1 MKKLFTLALSVL
13 AFSQV
18 DAQVRYINEVFSDVE
33 VSTNVVYGQ
42 NVTILPL
49 LQSQPPATQPLV
61 CDIYEPAG
69 DTETDRPLMIYIH
82 TGNFLPQYLNGSAVG
97 TKSDSVAV
105 ELCTRYAKMGYV
117 VASIDYRLGWNPL
130 AATQAERTSQLIN
143 AAYRGVQDART
154 AVRYFRMTEA
164 TMSNPYGID
173 PDKIG
178 YLGEGTGGYVSYA
191 ASTISDYND
200 IILDDNGAPI
210 AKFWTGTPGAADYI
224 PMVIEQVNGDPEAIT
239 DGFAPAGV
247 FGPDPVQLC
256 IANHPGYS
264 SDVAFQVN
272 LGGALGDLNWLDPG
286 DPAMISIQC
295 PADVFAP
302 YTTAVVVVPTTNEN
316 VVEASGAFDIHTEI
330 NAQPDPNNN
339 ASFQSLELTDVFSAQ
354 ALANGNMGMDGLY
367 PVKNDY
373 VNNAPTQPTDGA
385 PWQWWDVATTSAV
398 DAANGTTIVQTQ
410 LTLNPNM
417 GPLEGRAYCDTI
429 VGFSAPRMAAVLGL
443 AVQGPGCDDSSAC
456 NYNPLATSNDG
467 SCTYP
472 ESDDVDCDGNVI
484 APGCTDPMAC
494 NYDNMAENDDGSCDY
509 LETDSIPTG
518 AENVWL
524 VGLTLSGTAFEA
536 LAGGCEA
543 DGGVNPN
550 VSING
555 VIVGD
560 GAEALTFAGITDPT
574 GLLGDLVAI
583 ASSASL
589 GICGDA
595 ITIAAGGNVVPLV
608 GNGQFWQSPVPITDD
623 GQYLWAAPMAN
634 FNVGCADP
642 TANNFSS
649 PCDLSLA
656 CTYDVVFA
664 VDMNPA
670 LTPGTTS
677 VAWAGTANGWN
688 NTSNPMSDD
697 DGDGVYE
704 VTISLPAGAHEYKFI
719 QNADWGLAE
728 TFNGSESCTTPPGE
742 FVNRVVTI
750 AGATTLDAVCYNS
763 CEACPEGGCTDPAYV
778 EFDPYAGYDDGSCLN
793 LVVEGC
799 MYEDATNYNP
809 LANTDDGSCEFDET
823 GGGSDCP
830 GDLDNDGTV
839 ATSDLLNFL
848 SFFGGTCN

>member
-1 MKKLFTLALSVL
+1 
-13 AFSQV
+13 
-18 DAQVRYINEVFSDVE
+18 
-33 VSTNVVYGQ
+33 
-42 NVTILPL
+42 
-49 LQSQPPATQPLV
+49 
-61 CDIYEPAG
+61 
-69 DTETDRPLMIYIH
+69 
-82 TGNFLPQYLNGSAVG
+82 
-97 TKSDSVAV
+97 
-105 ELCTRYAKMGYV
+105 
-117 VASIDYRLGWNPL
+117 
-130 AATQAERTSQLIN
+130 
-143 AAYRGVQDART
+143 
-154 AVRYFRMTEA
+154 
-164 TMSNPYGID
+164 
-173 PDKIG
+173 
-178 YLGEGTGGYVSYA
+178 
-191 ASTISDYND
+191 
-200 IILDDNGAPI
+200 
-210 AKFWTGTPGAADYI
+210 
-224 PMVIEQVNGDPEAIT
+224 
-239 DGFAPAGV
+239 
-247 FGPDPVQLC
+247 
-256 IANHPGYS
+256 
-264 SDVAFQVN
+264 
-272 LGGALGDLNWLDPG
+272 
-286 DPAMISIQC
+286 
-295 PADVFAP
+295 
-302 YTTAVVVVPTTNEN
+302 
-316 VVEASGAFDIHTEI
+316 
-330 NAQPDPNNN
+330 
-339 ASFQSLELTDVFSAQ
+339 
-354 ALANGNMGMDGLY
+354 
-367 PVKNDY
+367 
-373 VNNAPTQPTDGA
+373 
-385 PWQWWDVATTSAV
+385 
-398 DAANGTTIVQTQ
+398 
-410 LTLNPNM
+410 
-417 GPLEGRAYCDTI
+417 
-429 VGFSAPRMAAVLGL
+429 
-443 AVQGPGCDDSSAC
+443 
-456 NYNPLATSNDG
+456 
-467 SCTYP
+467 
-472 ESDDVDCDGNVI
+472 
-484 APGCTDPMAC
+484 MAC
-494 NYDNMAENDDGSCDY
+494 NYDNMAQTDDGSCDY

-560 GAEALTFAGITDPT
+560 GAAALTFAGITDPT

-750 AGATTLDAVCYNS
+750 TGATTLDAVCYNS

>member
-49 LQSQPPATQPLV
+49 LQSEPPATQPLV

-164 TMSNPYGID
+164 TMSDPYGID

-339 ASFQSLELTDVFSAQ
+339 ASFQSLGLTDVFSAQ

-456 NYNPLATSNDG
+456 NYNPLATSDDG
-467 SCTYP
+467 TCTYA
-472 ESDDVDCDGNVI
+472 DAGFDCEGNAI

-494 NYDNMAENDDGSCDY
+494 NYDNMAQTDDGSCDY
-509 LETDSIPTG
+509 LESETIPTG
-518 AENVWL
+518 VENVWL

-560 GAEALTFAGITDPT
+560 GAAALTFEGITDPT

-608 GNGQFWQSPVPITDD
+608 GNGQFWQSPVPITED

-634 FNVGCADP
+634 FDVGCADP

-688 NTSNPMSDD
+688 NTANPMSDD

-750 AGATTLDAVCYNS
+750 TGATTLDAVCYNS

>member
-210 AKFWTGTPGAADYI
+210 AKFWTGTPGAPDYI

-339 ASFQSLELTDVFSAQ
+339 ASFQSLGLTDVFSAQ

-456 NYNPLATSNDG
+456 NYNPLATSDDG
-467 SCTYP
+467 TCTYA
-472 ESDDVDCDGNVI
+472 DAGFDCEGNAI

-494 NYDNMAENDDGSCDY
+494 NYDNMAQTDDGSCDY
-509 LETDSIPTG
+509 LESETISTG
-518 AENVWL
+518 VENVWL

-560 GAEALTFAGITDPT
+560 GAAALTFDGITDPT

-608 GNGQFWQSPVPITDD
+608 GNGQFWQSPVPITED

-634 FNVGCADP
+634 FDVGCADP

-750 AGATTLDAVCYNS
+750 TGATTLDAVCYNS

>member
-210 AKFWTGTPGAADYI
+210 AKFWTGTPGAPDYI

-339 ASFQSLELTDVFSAQ
+339 ASFQSLGLTDVFSAQ

-456 NYNPLATSNDG
+456 NYNPLATSDDG
-467 SCTYP
+467 TCTYA
-472 ESDDVDCDGNVI
+472 DAGFDCEGNAI

-494 NYDNMAENDDGSCDY
+494 NYDNMAQTDDGSCDY
-509 LETDSIPTG
+509 LESETISTG
-518 AENVWL
+518 VENVWL

-560 GAEALTFAGITDPT
+560 GAAALTFDGITDPT

-608 GNGQFWQSPVPITDD
+608 GNGQFWQSPVPITED

-634 FNVGCADP
+634 FDVGCADP

-688 NTSNPMSDD
+688 NTANPMSDD

-704 VTISLPAGAHEYKFI
+704 ATISLPAGAHEYKFI

-750 AGATTLDAVCYNS
+750 TGATTLDAVCYNS

-809 LANTDDGSCEFDET
+809 FANTDDGSCEFDET